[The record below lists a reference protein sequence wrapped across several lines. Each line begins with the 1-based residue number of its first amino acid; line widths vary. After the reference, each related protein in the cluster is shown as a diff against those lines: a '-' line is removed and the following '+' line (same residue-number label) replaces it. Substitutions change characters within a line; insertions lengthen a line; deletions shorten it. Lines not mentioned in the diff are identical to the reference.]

1 MNRLI
6 IQQERKKFKKSF
18 FSFKERKT
26 RGYEYY
32 FKNVDFPALKKRL
45 KIPRKEIRAAFK
57 STT

>member
-1 MNRLI
+1 MNSLI

-26 RGYEYY
+26 RGYYY